1 MVLVRANEGMGDFR
15 VATTLM
21 NLVEKADSPAA
32 RSARA
37 FLDGISTQ
45 MAIGE
50 RKAPKDYMGDEEFRL
65 ERIRHIKALLVE

>member
-1 MVLVRANEGMGDFR
+1 
-15 VATTLM
+15 
-21 NLVEKADSPAA
+21 
-32 RSARA
+32 
-37 FLDGISTQ
+37 